1 MTKVTVRLSPEC
13 DAALRE
19 AEGSGIKNSEFI
31 RSAILNYHS
40 SGKWRTP
47 AESEQAEDSTLIKE
61 IQMSDLASDK
71 MPDEPKGDTAKSKS
85 LKIEE
90 TKVGQQMYPP
100 GLHQHLAYP
109 QSRSNRWTYLVS
121 ALVMLTVIVIICLA
135 IRFYREGD

>member
-13 DAALRE
+13 DAALSE

-31 RSAILNYHS
+31 RSAILNYYS

-47 AESEQAEDSTLIKE
+47 AESDQAEDSTSVKE
-61 IQMSDLASDK
+61 IQISDLASDK
-71 MPDEPKGDTAKSKS
+71 MPDEPNGDTAKFES

-109 QSRSNRWTYLVS
+109 QSRSNRWRYLVS
-121 ALVMLTVIVIICLA
+121 PLVILAVIVIICLA